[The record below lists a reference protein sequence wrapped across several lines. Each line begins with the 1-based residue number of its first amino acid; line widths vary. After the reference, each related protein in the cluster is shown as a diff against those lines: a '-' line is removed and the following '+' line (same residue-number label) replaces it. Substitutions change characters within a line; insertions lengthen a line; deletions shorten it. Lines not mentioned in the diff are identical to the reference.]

1 MKTQIIQLEAHD
13 DVISARDKMGWAKT
27 SRILL
32 VWPARGRVLRR
43 RLDLELLQRRSNALG
58 AQLALVTRD
67 AEVRAN
73 ARTVGIPLFKNERK
87 AQQNYWRRPRHR
99 KKVARKSEGTRDLLF
114 EATGYESEASEE
126 YPETTPERLERP
138 SKKPIPLPK
147 AARFGFFSLGVL
159 AFLSIAAVLYP
170 SAKIDLAPEIQTQ
183 TILISVQASEGVDR
197 VNLSG
202 LVPINEVTV
211 IVEGSQNLTPTGS
224 SRTPLGTA
232 RGIVRFTNL
241 TDRTISVPAGTILTT
256 PGAAMRFA
264 TQRDG
269 QVQPD
274 ADAYLDL
281 PVIALTPG
289 SAGNLAADRL
299 QIIQDELGASLT
311 VTNPQPTRGGS
322 DRPSLAATALDRSRL
337 KNLLTPSLVE
347 AALREINAELTSGD
361 MLLSPEPELVNT
373 VSEEFDPPDD
383 QPASILNLTLVQ
395 EYRAAIIS
403 GQDLRELASAVLDAN
418 LLDGYAPVPG
428 SLQLEQLD
436 KPLLGE
442 DGAAAWRM
450 RAEQQV
456 RAQISPTHT
465 ANLSLGLTPA
475 MAGERLKA
483 NLPLEFSPQIDLN
496 PAWWPRLPVLP
507 FRIQVTTVDNP

>member
-32 VWPARGRVLRR
+32 VWPVRGRILRR
-43 RLDLELLQRRSNALG
+43 RLDLELLQRHSNALG

-99 KKVARKSEGTRDLLF
+99 KKVARKMEGDKDHLF
-114 EATGYESEASEE
+114 ETDGDESGDSKE

-147 AARFGFFSLGVL
+147 AVRFGFFTLGVL

-170 SAKIDLAPEIQTQ
+170 SAKIDLTPEIQTQ
-183 TILISVQASEGVDR
+183 TILISVQANEGVDR

-202 LVPINEVTV
+202 LVPINELTV
-211 IVEGSQNLTPTGS
+211 IVEGSRSLTPTGS
-224 SRTPLGTA
+224 SQTPLGTA
-232 RGIVRFTNL
+232 RGVVRFTNL

-256 PGAAMRFA
+256 PGAAVRFA
-264 TQRDG
+264 TQREG
-269 QVQPD
+269 QAQPG
-274 ADAYLDL
+274 ADAYLDM

-289 SAGNLAADRL
+289 NAGNLAADSL
-299 QIIQDELGASLT
+299 QIIQGELGASLT

-337 KNLLTPSLVE
+337 KNFLTP
-347 AALREINAELTSGD
+347 ALTKTALSEINAVLTPGD
-361 MLLSPEPELVNT
+361 LLLSHEPELVDT
-373 VSEEFDPPDD
+373 VSEEYDPPDD

-395 EYRAAIIS
+395 EYRVAIIS
-403 GQDLRELASAVLDAN
+403 GRDLGELASAVLAAN
-418 LLDGYAPVPG
+418 LPEGYAPVPG
-428 SLQLEQLD
+428 SLKLEQLD

-456 RAQISPTHT
+456 RAQISPTYS
-465 ANLSLGLTPA
+465 ANLSLGLSPA

-483 NLPLEFSPQIDLN
+483 NLPLEFTPQINLN

-507 FRIQVTTVDNP
+507 FRIQVTTIDNP